1 MGILTVAP
9 AAASWHAS
17 RVLLYCPAMRRYLA
31 PLLLFSLALLPRAAG
46 SDPPK
51 SPEKSPDTI
60 TIYVTGEIH
69 NTTEPCGC
77 TTEVLGDVSRVAA
90 LVKDRAAPERTLLLD
105 TGALR
110 FGEARPGP
118 EALAQAR
125 LKADFLEDTWR
136 RLGARA
142 AIQPEDLLYGTSWLA
157 GSGARRLAC
166 NLTGLPVEPAEIVR
180 VGPVRVGVIGVA
192 APEAPWPAGIRAAEP
207 RPAVEKAAAALRR
220 QGADL
225 LVALTGLP
233 RQKARQLAA
242 AVPDLDVVVAGDGL
256 RDPVMSPEVVGKALL
271 VMPVSEGKYAVRLT
285 FSLGPKGQVSARLYR
300 DQAAQAREIER
311 LSRYA
316 ARLREQLAEMR
327 KDAQADPAYVKRI
340 QNELAAAEAA
350 TVKARAEAK
359 NGPPSPSGGHV
370 TMALVPLRRS
380 LPRDPEVARAMT
392 ALDRRIGEENL
403 RQVKEARPAPIKG
416 QPTYVGNAG
425 CLGSCHVHEDTIA
438 QWKGTRHSHAWQ
450 TLVEVSKQL
459 SYDCVGCHATGFHA
473 PGGAN
478 LRTLA
483 LSDQQAQAQAQG
495 PSKKAAAPV
504 VDLRDVGCE
513 ICHGPG
519 SEHVK
524 RPVKTPPPVPRP
536 GEERCLDCHT
546 KDHSDTFE
554 FTAYLRDVL
563 GEDHGEERRRALGKG
578 PTGAELRKAGL
589 AKHAGP

>member
-1 MGILTVAP
+1 
-9 AAASWHAS
+9 
-17 RVLLYCPAMRRYLA
+17 MRRHIA
-31 PLLLFSLALLPRAAG
+31 PLLLLSLLPRVAG
-46 SDPPK
+46 TDPPPRP
-51 SPEKSPDTI
+51 PETV
-60 TIYVTGEIH
+60 TIYITGEIH

-77 TTEVLGDVSRVAA
+77 TTEVLGDVSRIAA
-90 LVKDRAAPERTLLLD
+90 LARAAPERTLLLD

-118 EALAQAR
+118 DALAQAR

-136 RLGARA
+136 RLGARV
-142 AIQPEDLLYGTSWLA
+142 AIQPEDLLDGFTWLTGQA
-157 GSGARRLAC
+157 GGPRRLAC
-166 NLTGLPVEPAEIVR
+166 NLTGLPVAPAEIVR

-192 APEAPWPAGIRAAEP
+192 APEGPWPTGITVTEP

-233 RQKARQLAA
+233 RQKARQLAG

-256 RDPVMSPEVVGKALL
+256 REPVMSPEVVGKALL
-271 VMPVSEGKYAVRLT
+271 VMPVSDGKYAVRLT
-285 FSLGPKGQVSARLYR
+285 FTLGPRGQVSGRLYR
-300 DQAAQAREIER
+300 DAAAQAREIDR
-311 LSRYA
+311 ITRYT
-316 ARLREQLAEMR
+316 ARLREQLAEMS

-340 QNELAAAEAA
+340 QKELADAEATLA
-350 TVKARAEAK
+350 QARAAAK
-359 NGPPSPSGGHV
+359 NGPPTGAYV
-370 TMALVPLRRS
+370 TMALVPVRRGLS
-380 LPRDPEVARAMT
+380 RDGEVARDMT

-403 RQVKEARPAPIKG
+403 RQVKEVRPAPIKG

-450 TLVEVSKQL
+450 TLVDGGKQL

-473 PGGAN
+473 PGGSN

-483 LSDQQAQAQAQG
+483 LLDQQAQAKPQ
-495 PSKKAAAPV
+495 KAAPV

-513 ICHGPG
+513 VCHGPG
-519 SEHVK
+519 SAHVK
-524 RPVKTPPPVPRP
+524 QPVKTPPPVPRP

-546 KDHSDTFE
+546 KDHSDTFA